1 MSKTRIKNLWRVIIF
16 GLIAGLCACQSGE
29 EKPPVMYRGGPQR
42 TGFFETGDLQEL
54 NGVKWKFQTPDEI
67 WSSPVVAD
75 GVVYFGSDDDHLYAV
90 DAEAGEEIWRFKTG
104 EDIHSSPAIAG
115 GLVYILSYDGYIY
128 AVDIQDGEQVWKF
141 NTLERAKITE
151 LPRPK
156 YDDYMSSPLVADGV
170 VYIGGLDPLH
180 CFFALDAKTGDEIWN
195 FEPEGVDQ
203 VRSSPAIFGDTI
215 LFGGEFSS
223 FYGLDI
229 KNGELKWKFTIQ
241 ASAGYAPAVDDDG
254 TVYFSSKDTNLYAVD
269 VNTGEEKWR
278 NNLAGGSWVTSS
290 PAIANGLVYAGT
302 SDGTHLFAVDQ
313 ETGETQWA
321 FNAKGYVWSSPA
333 AQEEIVYV
341 GSRNGHLYAVDAST
355 GDEIWQFKTEGAV
368 YSTPVVVDGVVYVGS
383 LDGYLYALH

>member
-1 MSKTRIKNLWRVIIF
+1 MSKLRIKNQWSAFIF
-16 GLIAGLCACQSGE
+16 ALIVGLCACQSGG
-29 EKPPVMYRGGPQR
+29 KIPPVVYRGDLQR
-42 TGFFETGDLQEL
+42 TGFFETEDLQEL
-54 NGVKWKFQTPDEI
+54 DGVKWKFQTADEI

-90 DAEAGEEIWRFKTG
+90 DVESGEEIWRFKTG

-115 GLVYILSYDGYIY
+115 GLVYILSYDGYLY
-128 AVDIQDGEQVWKF
+128 AVDIQSGQQVWKF
-141 NTLERAKITE
+141 NTLERSILSE
-151 LPRPK
+151 FPRPSW
-156 YDDYMSSPLVADGV
+156 DDFMSSPVVADGV

-195 FEPEGVDQ
+195 FKPERGDQ
-203 VRSSPAIFGDTI
+203 IRSSPAIFGDTV
-215 LFGGEFSS
+215 LFGGFSD
-223 FYGLDI
+223 FYALDT
-229 KNGELKWKFTIQ
+229 KKGELKWSFSING
-241 ASAGYAPAVDDDG
+241 SSGYAPAVDEDG
-254 TVYFSSKDTNLYAVD
+254 TVYFSSKDTHLYAVD

-290 PAIANGLVYAGT
+290 PAIANGLIYAGT
-302 SDGTHLFAVDQ
+302 SDGTRLFAVDQ
-313 ETGETQWA
+313 EKGETQWS

-355 GDEIWQFKTEGAV
+355 GDEIWRFKTEGAV